1 MQKYY
6 VMAIKQHLR
15 KNVLH
20 LQSILEK
27 ILPNIFPAIQS
38 TKHFVDRVSA
48 DYNGYYIQE
57 SGKSNKYGFLC
68 CLPE

>member
-20 LQSILEK
+20 LQSIHDK
-27 ILPNIFPAIQS
+27 NLPIIFPTIRS
-38 TKHFVDRVSA
+38 TKHFVDQVLA
-48 DYNGYYIQE
+48 NYNGYYIQE
-57 SGKSNKYGFLC
+57 SGKLDKYSFSQ
-68 CLPE
+68 LPA

>member
-6 VMAIKQHLR
+6 VMAIKQHLQ
-15 KNVLH
+15 KNALH
-20 LQSILEK
+20 LQSILER

-38 TKHFVDRVSA
+38 TKYFVDWVLA

-57 SGKSNKYGFLC
+57 SGKSDKYGFSL
-68 CLPE
+68 LPA